1 MERNL
6 RYDDALGWLSGLK
19 SAGIR
24 LGLSRVREA
33 LARLGDPHAG
43 LKAITIAGT
52 NGKGSTAAFCESIL
66 RSSGYRVG
74 LYTSPHLIHFCERIQ
89 VNRMPLQEN
98 EIIDLIENSLEN
110 IAISEDYNEKQNNT
124 ETSGEVDIETKL
136 EKFKSMLDKGL
147 ITEEEYQAK
156 KEELLAL

>member
-1 MERNL
+1 M
-6 RYDDALGWLSGLK
+6 SK
-19 SAGIR
+19 
-24 LGLSRVREA
+24 V
-33 LARLGDPHAG
+33 
-43 LKAITIAGT
+43 
-52 NGKGSTAAFCESIL
+52 STTKKYQFQVLQFISIIENTFND
-66 RSSGYRVG
+66 SGYIWEKQGNEFYIEGNSGGFHNTPKLAVTIVADENG
-74 LYTSPHLIHFCERIQ
+74 CD
-89 VNRMPLQEN
+89 VNYQGSIIGMGPLQKRPLVKFVN